1 MVRAIFVWWN
11 AFLRPT
17 SNYGFILS
25 KDYCDKLM
33 QSIVM
38 LDLLHNYMEKSSGE
52 TAFLPC
58 QYFMM
63 SAEGG
68 RGICRSLLRCSSNL
82 LNPLSSVSSSL
93 SSAEKL
99 ICSSTSKSEST
110 LSSVSRRP
118 LITCSRCHRS
128 TSDEEWFERFRPHP
142 GLHRIFNSKLKGVGC
157 TSDALDGE
165 LTLYQLDIF
174 RLAAVL
180 ETNSSS
186 TANVRTTFSPFSSYC
201 TLMPMK
207 CLWFLEHPSTAIEH
221 IFPFSSSEIFLRI
234 FSANSGIIAG
244 MVFEEMVTLWDKAA
258 CIAFIIG

>member
-1 MVRAIFVWWN
+1 MASTRRFARSE
-11 AFLRPT
+11 FLFC
-17 SNYGFILS
+17 N
-25 KDYCDKLM
+25 
-33 QSIVM
+33 VM
-38 LDLLHNYMEKSSGE
+38 PCEQVGGLLGALPQLTTE
-52 TAFLPC
+52 FL
-58 QYFMM
+58 
-63 SAEGG
+63 
-68 RGICRSLLRCSSNL
+68 
-82 LNPLSSVSSSL
+82 
-93 SSAEKL
+93 
-99 ICSSTSKSEST
+99 
-110 LSSVSRRP
+110 
-118 LITCSRCHRS
+118 
-128 TSDEEWFERFRPHP
+128 DEEWFERFRPHP